1 MKKIYIAG
9 DCHVTRLEQYHR
21 DSDSKHDITFWGRSG
36 QSMHSFDPI
45 KFNENN
51 TISSRP
57 DNDGLLK
64 NGPEPKKWR
73 DIKDDGVIVLWL
85 GYIDAKHHL
94 FKYDNAEKVAKDY
107 LAKVTNY
114 FKSSKIVIMDPHP
127 QFIDNL
133 FIDSENIKIVEYQD
147 RKNQNDYLCKALHEH
162 APVFGINQIITQDQV
177 LNAIGL
183 KEITKNESA
192 SYFPAPHDGLDQIYI
207 ESIYNLI
214 LDAITV
220 D

>member
-1 MKKIYIAG
+1 
-9 DCHVTRLEQYHR
+9 
-21 DSDSKHDITFWGRSG
+21 
-36 QSMHSFDPI
+36 
-45 KFNENN
+45 
-51 TISSRP
+51 
-57 DNDGLLK
+57 
-64 NGPEPKKWR
+64 
-73 DIKDDGVIVLWL
+73 
-85 GYIDAKHHL
+85 
-94 FKYDNAEKVAKDY
+94 
-107 LAKVTNY
+107 
-114 FKSSKIVIMDPHP
+114 MDPHP

>member
-21 DSDSKHDITFWGRSG
+21 DSDSKHDITFWGRAG
-36 QSMHSFDPI
+36 QSMYSFDPI

-85 GYIDAKHHL
+85 GYIDAKNYL
-94 FKYDNAEKVAKDY
+94 FKYNNSEEIAKEY
-107 LAKVTNY
+107 ISKITNY
-114 FKSSKIVIMDPHP
+114 FKKSTIVLMDPHP
-127 QFIDNL
+127 QFVDNL
-133 FIDSENIKIVEYQD
+133 FINSEGIKIVEYSD
-147 RKNQNDYLCKALHEH
+147 RKIQNDYLCSSLHKHALNS
-162 APVFGINQIITQDQV
+162 GIHKIITQEEI
-177 LNAIGL
+177 LNALGL
-183 KEITKNESA
+183 PYITKNESA
-192 SYFPAPHDGLDQIYI
+192 EYFPTPQDGLDQKYI
-207 ESIYNLI
+207 KQIYNLI

-220 D
+220 N